1 MLQLIKK
8 DFYIQKVVWPFMILA
23 IGIYIFVQASSLF
36 VGIIFG
42 IVMTVNL
49 FAIDEKKSAQLL
61 LNSLPYTRKEIVS
74 SKYIAAFLYIV
85 CIIATISLVHLVVN
99 QAIPNI
105 YHLLMIVIVSLLVVA
120 IFYPF
125 AYRFSSKYFT
135 FLSVGLLAAYLLCV
149 RIFIPNIN
157 DQIREFVGYLS
168 SVSQP
173 AIYAYILMAT
183 VIFYSLSWLLSVRI
197 YSKKVFE

>member
-1 MLQLIKK
+1 
-8 DFYIQKVVWPFMILA
+8 MILA
-23 IGIYIFVQASSLF
+23 IAIYIFAQASSLF

-49 FAIDEKKSAQLL
+49 FAMDEKKSAQLL
-61 LNSLPYTRKEIVS
+61 LNSLPFTRKEIVS
-74 SKYIAAFLYIV
+74 SKYIAAFLYIM
-85 CIIATISLVHLVVN
+85 CIIATISVLHLVVN
-99 QAIPNI
+99 QAIPNM
-105 YHLLMIVIVSLLVVA
+105 YHLLMICIVSLLVVA

-135 FLSVGLLAAYLLCV
+135 FLFVGIFAAYLLCLKLFV
-149 RIFIPNIN
+149 PNIN
-157 DQIREFVGYLS
+157 DQIRELVGYLS

-173 AIYAYILMAT
+173 MIYVYILVAT
-183 VIFYSLSWLLSVRI
+183 VIFYSLSWLLSIRI

>member
-8 DFYIQKVVWPFMILA
+8 DFYIQKMVWLFMILA
-23 IGIYIFVQASSLF
+23 IAIYIFAQASSLF

-61 LNSLPYTRKEIVS
+61 LNSLPFTRKEIVS
-74 SKYIAAFLYIV
+74 SKYIAAFLYIM
-85 CIIATISLVHLVVN
+85 CIIATISVLHVVVN

-105 YHLLMIVIVSLLVVA
+105 YHLLMICIVSLLVVA

-135 FLSVGLLAAYLLCV
+135 FLFVGIFAAYLFCLKLFV
-149 RIFIPNIN
+149 PNIN
-157 DQIREFVGYLS
+157 DQIRELVGYLS

-173 AIYAYILMAT
+173 MIYAYILVAT
-183 VIFYSLSWLLSVRI
+183 VIFYSMSWLLSIRI

>member
-1 MLQLIKK
+1 M
-8 DFYIQKVVWPFMILA
+8 VLA
-23 IGIYIFVQASSLF
+23 IAIYIFAQASPLF

-42 IVMTVNL
+42 IVMSVNL
-49 FAIDEKKSAQLL
+49 FAIDEKKSAQLM
-61 LNSLPYTRKEIVS
+61 LNSLPFTRKEIVS
-74 SKYIAAFLYIV
+74 SKYITACLYIV
-85 CIIATISLVHLVVN
+85 CIIATISVLHLVVN
-99 QAIPNI
+99 QAIPNM
-105 YHLLMIVIVSLLVVA
+105 YHLLMICIVSLLVVA

-135 FLSVGLLAAYLLCV
+135 FLFVGIFAAYLLCLKLFV
-149 RIFIPNIN
+149 PNLN

-173 AIYAYILMAT
+173 IIYVYILMAT
-183 VIFYSLSWLLSVRI
+183 VIFYSISWLLSIRI

>member
-8 DFYIQKVVWPFMILA
+8 DFYIQKMVWLFMILA
-23 IGIYIFVQASSLF
+23 IAIYIFAQASSLF

-49 FAIDEKKSAQLL
+49 FAMDEKKSAQLL
-61 LNSLPYTRKEIVS
+61 LNSLPFTRKEIVS
-74 SKYIAAFLYIV
+74 SKYIAAFLYIM
-85 CIIATISLVHLVVN
+85 CIIATISVLHLVVN
-99 QAIPNI
+99 QAIPNM
-105 YHLLMIVIVSLLVVA
+105 YHLLMICIVSLLVVA

-135 FLSVGLLAAYLLCV
+135 FLFVGIFAAYLLCLKLFV
-149 RIFIPNIN
+149 PNIN
-157 DQIREFVGYLS
+157 DQIRELVGYLS

-173 AIYAYILMAT
+173 MIYVYILVAT
-183 VIFYSLSWLLSVRI
+183 VIFYSLSWLLSIRI